1 MIIYIA
7 TQTETKILKS
17 ENIEPTKS
25 IVYINEKIF
34 DETLLAIGL
43 NNIPNIR
50 EIEIFL
56 NEGDVVSALDNDLI
70 TYTIS

>member
-34 DETLLAIGL
+34 EETLLAIGL
-43 NNIPNIR
+43 NNIHNIR

-56 NEGDVVSALDNDLI
+56 NEGDVVSAMDNDLI
-70 TYTIS
+70 TYTIE

>member
-34 DETLLAIGL
+34 EETLLAIGL

-56 NEGDVVSALDNDLI
+56 NEGDIVSVMDNDLI
-70 TYTIS
+70 TYTIE

>member
-50 EIEIFL
+50 KIEIFL
-56 NEGDVVSALDNDLI
+56 NEGDVVSAMDNELV
-70 TYTIS
+70 TYTIE